1 MFGYVVVNKPELKI
15 KEFDI
20 YKGYYCGLCRSL
32 KKRYGLMGQLT
43 LTYDMTFL
51 SMLLTALYE
60 PEIFDEMHRC
70 IAHPTKKRRMISSK
84 YTDYVADMNIIL
96 SYYKSMDDWK
106 DDRNVFK
113 LLFAKLIKS
122 EKNDYLEKSQAIASL
137 LNELGTREKNNETG
151 IDVMAGIFGKI
162 MAILFVPQ
170 KDRWSDTLSRMG
182 FFLGKFI
189 YILDAYDDLE
199 KDIKKNSYNPFK
211 EICQNPGF
219 DDRIKQMLTMMMAEC
234 SKEFETLPILENA
247 EILRNILYAGVW
259 NRFSTIYKERTGAG
273 TENR

>member
-15 KEFDI
+15 KEFNI

-106 DDRNVFK
+106 DDWNVIK

-122 EKNDYLEKSQAIASL
+122 GKNDYLEKSQAIASL

-182 FFLGKFI
+182 FLFI
-189 YILDAYDDLE
+189 
-199 KDIKKNSYNPFK
+199 F
-211 EICQNPGF
+211 
-219 DDRIKQMLTMMMAEC
+219 
-234 SKEFETLPILENA
+234 
-247 EILRNILYAGVW
+247 
-259 NRFSTIYKERTGAG
+259 
-273 TENR
+273 